1 MFFWS
6 NNGRGDNIQVE
17 DVAAAL
23 PRYDEPPCSIV
34 LITNRGKIIW
44 DYSSVQTRDKDLEE
58 LKKLRE
64 QFPYKK

>member
-6 NNGRGDNIQVE
+6 NNGKGDKVQVE

-23 PRYDEPPCSIV
+23 AKHDEPPCSII
-34 LITNRGKIIW
+34 LITKSGKIIW
-44 DYSSVQTRDKDLEE
+44 DYSSIEMRDKDLEE

-64 QFPYKK
+64 QFPYTK